1 MNAASPISY
10 SALLKQNKS
19 FRNLFYALSISTLGD
34 WFYSVALMGLVY
46 SMTNSPLILSF
57 IMLASALPRLLL
69 SPFVG
74 VFIDRYDKKKTMIVA
89 DIVRGSLIF
98 ILIPFSTNLTMLFV
112 ITVLNSIA
120 SIFFMPARQAVI
132 PSLVDKQHLIIA
144 NSLSNVVY
152 GLMGI
157 IGASLGGALTALIS
171 HSVSFSINAIS
182 FFICAG
188 IVFFTHIPRVETKK
202 EESLSYMCQ
211 VKEGYTFILRSRIIF
226 ALVIVGLSWGIV
238 AGAYQVLII
247 MYATDVF
254 EAGDIGIGLLYATA
268 GLGTLIGSWI
278 VAKYYSTN
286 MEKMKKVFGWAYLIQ
301 GVFFVFFVL
310 MDQLWLG
317 VIMLLV
323 MRVAGGLITPI
334 DSTLLQMYTPKEMLG
349 RVFTFHTASYSSF
362 MQVSTFLTGILLSS
376 FSLLH
381 VGLLFGVLCVV
392 VSVYWL
398 LAYYTNQLV
407 EKEEVT

>member
-1 MNAASPISY
+1 MNTTSSISY
-10 SALLKQNKS
+10 SVLLKQNKS
-19 FRNLFYALSISTLGD
+19 FRHLFYALSISTLGD

-46 SMTNSPLILSF
+46 KMTDSSLMLSL

-74 VFIDRYDKKKTMIVA
+74 VFIDRYDQKKTMVVA
-89 DIVRGSLIF
+89 DIVRGVLIF
-98 ILIPFSTNLTMLFV
+98 VLIPFSTNITMLFV

-120 SIFFMPARQAVI
+120 SIFFMPARQAVL
-132 PSLVDKQHLIIA
+132 PSLVEKKNLIIA

-171 HSVSFSINAIS
+171 HSVSFSINAMS
-182 FFICAG
+182 FLICAV
-188 IVFFTHIPRVETKK
+188 IVFFTHIPFIEKK
-202 EESLSYMCQ
+202 RGESYGYQ
-211 VKEGYTFILRSRIIF
+211 VKEGYLFILRNRLIF

-254 EAGDIGIGLLYATA
+254 KAGDIGIGLLYATA
-268 GLGTLIGSWI
+268 GFGTLLGSWI

-286 MEKMKKVFGWAYLIQ
+286 IKKMKKVFGWAYLIQ
-301 GVFFVFFVL
+301 GLFFIFFVL
-310 MDQLWLG
+310 TEKLWLG
-317 VIMLLV
+317 MVMLFV
-323 MRVAGGLITPI
+323 MRAAGGLITPI
-334 DSTLLQMYTPKEMLG
+334 DSTLLQTYTPKEMVG

-381 VGLLFGVLCVV
+381 VGLLFGVLCVI

-398 LAYYTNQLV
+398 IAYYTNRLV
-407 EKEEVT
+407 EKEESV